1 MLCNKC
7 FEKIKELLIDTEN
20 NGYKCKSISAVPSG
34 QLVLTNNFFPLHIT
48 TEKEIT
54 RGKKKGQLK
63 KEESVHYFK
72 SHFCP
77 KCGTEFGDKES
88 EKK

>member
-1 MLCNKC
+1 M
-7 FEKIKELLIDTEN
+7 N
-20 NGYKCKSISAVPSG
+20 NGYKCKSISAVPS
-34 QLVLTNNFFPLHIT
+34 
-48 TEKEIT
+48 
-54 RGKKKGQLK
+54 GQLK

-88 EKK
+88 ES